1 MFAGTSCDLCC
12 RPQHED
18 STASWSTPL
27 GRLVICIPC
36 NDALMDRLEADLAV
50 DLPRFYDSES
60 RSRYTE

>member
-27 GRLVICIPC
+27 GKLVICIPC
-36 NDALMDRLEADLAV
+36 NDALMDRLETD
-50 DLPRFYDSES
+50 FYDA
-60 RSRYTE
+60 RVTLRVGDVPGHDV

>member
-27 GRLVICIPC
+27 GKLVICIPC
-36 NDALMDRLEADLAV
+36 NDALMDRLEED
-50 DLPRFYDSES
+50 FYDARS
-60 RSRYTE
+60 RSGYTG

>member
-1 MFAGTSCDLCC
+1 MYAGTKCDLCC

-27 GRLVICIPC
+27 GKLMICIPC
-36 NDALMDRLEADLAV
+36 NDALMDRLEED
-50 DLPRFYDSES
+50 FYDARS